1 MKAFDRIREGLE
13 QAINHAAGQS
23 VDVVMH
29 YPVVPDVKL
38 IRQKTG
44 LTQEQFASRCHI
56 SVNTLR
62 HWERGDRQPHGPA
75 TALLQLVEHNP
86 QFVMETLAGKTPL
99 NALG

>member
-13 QAINHAAGQS
+13 QAIAHAAGEP
-23 VDVVMH
+23 VDAVMH
-29 YPVVPDVKL
+29 HPAKPDVKS

-62 HWERGDRQPHGPA
+62 HWERGDRQPHGAA

-86 QFVMETLAGKTPL
+86 RFVMETLAGKAPPTF
-99 NALG
+99 

>member
-13 QAINHAAGQS
+13 QAIAHAAGE
-23 VDVVMH
+23 
-29 YPVVPDVKL
+29 PVEAVIHRPRVPDVKG

-44 LTQEQFASRCHI
+44 MTQEQFAARCHI

-75 TALLQLVEHNP
+75 MALLQLVERNP
-86 QFVMETLAGKTPL
+86 QLVMETLAGR
-99 NALG
+99 A

>member
-13 QAINHAAGQS
+13 QAIAHAAGEP

-29 YPVVPDVKL
+29 YQVMPNVKE

-75 TALLQLVEHNP
+75 MALLQLVDRNP
-86 QFVMETLAGKTPL
+86 QFVMETLAAPL
-99 NALG
+99 HEAG

>member
-13 QAINHAAGQS
+13 QAIAHAAGEPL
-23 VDVVMH
+23 DVVVH
-29 YPVVPDVKL
+29 RPQAPDVKS

-44 LTQEQFASRCHI
+44 MSQEQFASRCHI

-75 TALLQLVEHNP
+75 MALLHLVERNP
-86 QFVMETLAGKTPL
+86 QFVMETLAAK
-99 NALG
+99 

>member
-1 MKAFDRIREGLE
+1 MKAFDRIRDGME
-13 QAINHAAGQS
+13 QAIAHAAGEP
-23 VDVVMH
+23 VDVVLH
-29 YPVVPDVKL
+29 SPVVPDVKN

-75 TALLQLVEHNP
+75 MALLLLVERNP
-86 QFVMETLAGKTPL
+86 HFVMETLAK
-99 NALG
+99 